1 VARRRRLARRGSD
14 APGDQPDTP
23 TPRVLGGSERWAQRA
38 VETGRVIPYL
48 AGATVAVSLLAG
60 FIVTLIDRE
69 DFPTFGTGVWWSIVT
84 LATVGYGDVVPHTA
98 WGRVVGSVVI
108 VFGVTFL
115 SFLTAVVTSYFVT
128 ALQERATLE
137 ERRLRRVEE
146 EETRALL
153 RRLDER
159 LAALEGKLDRKADG

>member
-1 VARRRRLARRGSD
+1 VSGQPVA
-14 APGDQPDTP
+14 P

-48 AGATVAVSLLAG
+48 AGATVGVSLLAG

-69 DFPTFGTGVWWSIVT
+69 DFPTFGTGVWWAIVT
-84 LATVGYGDVVPHTA
+84 IATVGYGDVVPHTA
-98 WGRVVGSVVI
+98 WGRVVGSGVI
-108 VFGVTFL
+108 AFGVTFI
-115 SFLTAVVTSYFVT
+115 SFLTAVVTSYFIS

-137 ERRLRRVEE
+137 ERKLRVAEE

-153 RRLDER
+153 RRLEKH
-159 LAALEGKLDRKADG
+159 LEEIEDKLDRQFGS

>member
-1 VARRRRLARRGSD
+1 MSD
-14 APGDQPDTP
+14 EPIPP
-23 TPRVLGGSERWAQRA
+23 TPHVLGGSERWAQRA

-48 AGATVAVSLLAG
+48 AGATAAVSLLAG

-69 DFPTFGTGVWWSIVT
+69 DFPTFGTGVWWAIVT

-108 VFGVTFL
+108 VFGVTFI
-115 SFLTAVVTSYFVT
+115 SFLTAVVTSYFISN
-128 ALQERATLE
+128 LQERATLE
-137 ERRLRRVEE
+137 ERKLRVAEE

-153 RRLDER
+153 RRLDQR
-159 LAALEGKLDRKADG
+159 LAAIEGKLDRKPDS